1 MYPKT
6 MEPWPLGDSP
16 ANALC
21 GEDERLSVLASY
33 GAQDLSDDP
42 ELARIV
48 GFTAR
53 LCNAPAALITLVEQ
67 ENLRFLAK
75 TGTDLDGTPRSI
87 SFCPH
92 AMLSREPMVVCDAAA
107 DSRFA
112 DNPLVT
118 GEPHIRFYAGAPL
131 VSEEG
136 APLGALCVIDGEA
149 RPEGLNEF
157 QTEGLAVLANAV
169 MRRLRHQRENISS
182 SGELAEREQRLRSIV
197 DSVPGIAWSADS
209 RANFDYFSARWREV
223 TGEDP
228 PKVAADW
235 KRFVHPDDFERTW
248 ENFSNALQKLGPF
261 EGEFRLLQ
269 ADGSWR
275 WVLSRA
281 IPMGEDLRKARWFG
295 TMIDVDE
302 SHRLAESRDLL
313 ANELSH
319 RIKNIFAVVAG
330 LIAIRSRGKAEV
342 AVFASEVTAAIM
354 ALGTAHEY
362 VRPVEGRTSD
372 KLLGLLED
380 LLAPYG
386 KREDGRVIISGDDI
400 SIGAH
405 AATPLALIFHE
416 LATNSAKYGALSCED
431 GKISI
436 EVTAPC
442 KDDETV
448 CVLWRESGCEAS
460 TPGDTAE
467 EGFGSRML
475 RMAIE
480 GQLGGQFS
488 RSFTTDG
495 LDIELII
502 PSERITG

>member
-6 MEPWPLGDSP
+6 MDTWPLGDSP
-16 ANALC
+16 ASAHC
-21 GEDERLSVLASY
+21 GEDDRLSVLASY
-33 GAQDLSDDP
+33 GAESLTGDT
-42 ELARIV
+42 ELDSIV
-48 GFTAR
+48 GFAAR
-53 LCNAPAALITLVEQ
+53 LCKAPAALVSMVEH
-67 ENLRFLAK
+67 EHLRFLAK
-75 TGTDLDGTPRSI
+75 MGTDLEATPRSI
-87 SFCPH
+87 SFCAH
-92 AMLSREPMVVCDAAA
+92 AMLGLEPMVMRDAAA
-107 DSRFA
+107 DPRFA

-131 VSEEG
+131 VSDEG
-136 APLGALCVIDGEA
+136 APLGALCVIDVEA
-149 RPEGLNEF
+149 RPEGLSEL
-157 QTEGLAVLANAV
+157 QAEGLAVLAEAV
-169 MRRLRHQRENISS
+169 MRRLRHQRENLSAG
-182 SGELAEREQRLRSIV
+182 GEIAEREQRLRSIV

-223 TGEDP
+223 TGQDH

-235 KRFVHPDDFERTW
+235 KQFVHPDDYERTLAS
-248 ENFSNALQKLGPF
+248 FSNALEDVAPF
-261 EGEFRLLQ
+261 ECEFRLLQ

-281 IPMGEDLRKARWFG
+281 VPLGEKLRNARWFG

-302 SHRLAESRDLL
+302 AHRLAESRDLL

-330 LIAIRSRGKAEV
+330 LIAIRSRGKSEV
-342 AVFASEVTAAIM
+342 AVFAAEVTAAIM

-362 VRPVEGRTSD
+362 IRPVEGRSSD
-372 KLLGLLED
+372 KLLGLLKD

-386 KREDGRVIISGDDI
+386 TPEDGRVTIGGDDI
-400 SIGAH
+400 PIGAH

-431 GKISI
+431 GKIVI

-442 KDDETV
+442 GDEETV
-448 CVLWRESGCEAS
+448 CVAWRESGCEDAPPS
-460 TPGDTAE
+460 DNAQ

-475 RMAIE
+475 RMAVE
-480 GQLGGQFS
+480 GQLGGNFT
-488 RSFTTDG
+488 RSFSDDG
-495 LDIELII
+495 LDVELII
-502 PSERITG
+502 PRGRITG